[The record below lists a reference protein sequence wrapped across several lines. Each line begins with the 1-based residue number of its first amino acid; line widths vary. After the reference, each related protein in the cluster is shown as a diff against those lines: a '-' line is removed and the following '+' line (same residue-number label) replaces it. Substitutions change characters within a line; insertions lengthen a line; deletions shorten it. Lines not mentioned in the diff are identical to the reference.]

1 MNKEEYID
9 SFKNPKWQKKRLH
22 ILSRDNFTC
31 QFCGEKEN
39 PLHVHHF
46 YYKKDFKPWEYP
58 DDAMVT
64 LCERCHNRE
73 HLFEGDCDINY
84 NKIKDFF
91 KKKGFSM
98 VYFCYIISRLEY
110 SIVHLDINDKNLMDI
125 FVDSLILKRDIE
137 LFEKL
142 FSKE

>member
-31 QFCGEKEN
+31 QMCGEKET

-46 YYKKDFKPWEYP
+46 YYKKNCKPWEYS
-58 DDAMVT
+58 DNAMVT
-64 LCERCHNRE
+64 LCERCHKRE
-73 HLFEGDCDINY
+73 HLCEGDSDICY

-98 VYFCYIISRLEY
+98 LYLSYIVSKLLFAIKDLN
-110 SIVHLDINDKNLMDI
+110 INDKTIKDI
-125 FVDSLILKRDIE
+125 FMDSLILKRDKE